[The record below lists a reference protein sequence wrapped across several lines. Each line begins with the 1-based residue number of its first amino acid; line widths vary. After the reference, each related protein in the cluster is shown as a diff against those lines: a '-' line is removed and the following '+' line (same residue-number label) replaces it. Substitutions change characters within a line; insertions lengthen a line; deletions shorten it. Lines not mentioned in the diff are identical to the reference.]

1 MRVDGGR
8 ATGDVPTAM
17 PSAGDARSL
26 AALFLAAKIAHHI
39 GLKLEDGE
47 LQGAVQTLIGQVGD
61 KPVPTNFDEVAQYAL
76 DATNEY
82 QRHRHYD
89 VPDEPVVIR
98 NGASQ

>member
-8 ATGDVPTAM
+8 ASGDVPAAM

-47 LQGAVQTLIGQVGD
+47 LQGAVATLIGQVGD
-61 KPVPTNFDEVAQYAL
+61 KPVPTDFDAVAQYAL
-76 DATNEY
+76 DATADF
-82 QRHRHYD
+82 QRHRHFG
-89 VPDEPVVIR
+89 VPDGPVIMR
-98 NGASQ
+98 NGAPK